1 MMSGIQFT
9 PRLRTVLGTA
19 RRESQRLRHEYI
31 GTEHILLAL
40 LNEADGVTADVFRT
54 LDIVPEQ
61 IRQTLEGTVRPGPA
75 GSDIGPDQ
83 PYTSRSKEVL
93 ELTFDEATRV
103 GLAFADTEHLLVAL
117 CAEGKG
123 IAAQVLASAGLTAD
137 IARAQ
142 IERLTGA
149 PAEPPPAATH
159 TAEIVAV
166 TIELRLADGSV
177 RRADFESVAAAVQF
191 LDSEQ

>member
-19 RRESQRLRHEYI
+19 RQESQRLRHEYI

-40 LNEADGVTADVFRT
+40 LHEADGVTADVFRT
-54 LDIVPEQ
+54 LDIAPEQ

-75 GSDIGPDQ
+75 GSAVGPDQ
-83 PYTSRSKEVL
+83 PYTSRSKKVL

-117 CAEGKG
+117 CAEEKG

-142 IERLTGA
+142 IDRLAGA
-149 PAEPPPAATH
+149 PPEPPPAATH
-159 TAEIVAV
+159 TAQIVAV
-166 TIELRLADGSV
+166 AIELRLADGSV
-177 RRADFESVAAAVQF
+177 RRADFQSVAAAVQF
-191 LDSEQ
+191 LASEQ